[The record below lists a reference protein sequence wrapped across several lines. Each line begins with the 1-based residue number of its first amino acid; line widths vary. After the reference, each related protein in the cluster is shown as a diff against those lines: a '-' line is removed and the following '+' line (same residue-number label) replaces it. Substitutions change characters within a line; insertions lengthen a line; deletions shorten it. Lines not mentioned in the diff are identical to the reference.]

1 MECGD
6 LSPLLVGGG
15 WTPDR
20 RIKPQTGG
28 CDLSQRPR
36 RRLAGALQRRR
47 KKTLS
52 TNERDLIVGGQAVI
66 EGVMMRTPNAYA
78 VAVRKADGTIVNISA
93 RLPKWSDKY
102 PLLKLPVLRGSA
114 VLVQSMGLGIKAL
127 NYSANEA
134 FGDAQEAETK
144 EVRVALTPAVIEGEG
159 DFAGLTGAIPGLFP
173 VPTQKRAKDEM
184 KKGGTAAAAGSIIFA
199 MIFNLLLFVAA
210 PLLLTNA
217 LFIGAGWAPS
227 PAATETTAGSR
238 QTPGAAANVSDGSST
253 NAGSETVNDAWYSRG
268 RRTVK
273 TYLHP
278 VRPSVAFNLIDGGIR
293 MSFFLIMIFSFS
305 LLKDIRRVFE
315 YHGAEHKTVFTWE
328 KGLALTVANARPQPR
343 QHPRCGTSFL
353 MVVMLVSIALFSVI
367 KFDSLVYN
375 FLVRVALVPL
385 VAGLSYEIIRLSAK
399 KESGWFF
406 KLITKPGVW
415 LQNITTQEPDDGQ
428 LEVAIEALKES
439 LKLEPQ
445 TGEAALAPLS

>member
-1 MECGD
+1 
-6 LSPLLVGGG
+6 
-15 WTPDR
+15 
-20 RIKPQTGG
+20 
-28 CDLSQRPR
+28 
-36 RRLAGALQRRR
+36 
-47 KKTLS
+47 LS

-78 VAVRKADGTIVNISA
+78 VAVRKADGTIVNIAA

-134 FGDAQEAETK
+134 FGDAQEAEAK
-144 EVRVALTPAVIEGEG
+144 EVRVALTPAMIEGEG

-173 VPTQKRAKDEM
+173 VPTQERAKDEM

-199 MIFNLLLFVAA
+199 MIFNVLLFVAA

-217 LFIGAGWAPS
+217 LFIAAGWAPS
-227 PAATETTAGSR
+227 PNTIVVSSSQTAGAPVADNSAAPDANAPAWYTRTWTTA
-238 QTPGAAANVSDGSST
+238 
-253 NAGSETVNDAWYSRG
+253 
-268 RRTVK
+268 K

-278 VRPSVAFNLIDGGIR
+278 VRPSVLFNLIDGGIR

-328 KGLALTVANARPQPR
+328 AGLPLTVENARPQPR

-353 MVVMLVSIALFSVI
+353 MVVMLVSIVLFSVI
-367 KFDSLVYN
+367 KFDSLIYN
-375 FLVRVALVPL
+375 FLVRLALVPL
-385 VAGLSYEIIRLSAK
+385 VAGLSYEIIRLSAR
-399 KESGWFF
+399 KETGWFF
-406 KLITKPGVW
+406 KLITRPGVW
-415 LQNITTQEPDDGQ
+415 LQNITTQEPDDQQ

-445 TGEAALAPLS
+445 PGEAALAPLS

>member
-1 MECGD
+1 LDSEQ
-6 LSPLLVGGG
+6 L
-15 WTPDR
+15 TKETR
-20 RIKPQTGG
+20 
-28 CDLSQRPR
+28 
-36 RRLAGALQRRR
+36 
-47 KKTLS
+47 TLS

-78 VAVRKADGTIVNISA
+78 IAVRKADGTIVNTSA

-134 FGDAQEAETK
+134 FADAEEAETK
-144 EVRVALTPAVIEGEG
+144 EVRVALTPAAIEGEG
-159 DFAGLTGAIPGLFP
+159 DFAGLTGAVPGLFP
-173 VPTQKRAKDEM
+173 VPTQKRAKDDL
-184 KKGGTAAAAGSIIFA
+184 KKGGTAAAAGSIVFA
-199 MIFNLLLFVAA
+199 LIFNVLLFVAA

-217 LFIGAGWAPS
+217 LFIGAGWAPLPS
-227 PAATETTAGSR
+227 QAVTAGQPAAD
-238 QTPGAAANVSDGSST
+238 AAADTVSTST
-253 NAGSETVNDAWYSRG
+253 TTTEPWYTRAWGKVR
-268 RRTVK
+268 

-278 VRPSVAFNLIDGGIR
+278 VRPSVTFNLIDGLIR
-293 MSFFLIMIFSFS
+293 MTFFLIMIFSFS

-328 KGLALTVANARPQPR
+328 AGLPLTVANARPQPR

-353 MVVMLVSIALFSVI
+353 MVVMLVSIVLFSLI

-375 FLVRVALVPL
+375 FLVRLALMPL
-385 VAGLSYEIIRLSAK
+385 VAGISYEIIRLSAK

-406 KLITKPGVW
+406 KLITRPGVW
-415 LQNITTQEPDDGQ
+415 LQNITTQEPDDQQ

-445 TGEAALAPLS
+445 PAEAALAPMS

>member
-1 MECGD
+1 MKE
-6 LSPLLVGGG
+6 
-15 WTPDR
+15 
-20 RIKPQTGG
+20 
-28 CDLSQRPR
+28 
-36 RRLAGALQRRR
+36 
-47 KKTLS
+47 KTLS

-78 VAVRKADGTIVNISA
+78 IAVRKADGTIVNTSA

-102 PLLKLPVLRGSA
+102 PLLKLPILRGSA

-134 FGDAQEAETK
+134 FADAQEAEVE
-144 EVRVALTPAVIEGEG
+144 EVEIVLTPAVIQGEG
-159 DFAGLTGAIPGLFP
+159 DFAGVTGAVPGLFP
-173 VPTQKRAKDEM
+173 IPTQKRAKDEM

-199 MIFNLLLFVAA
+199 LFFNVLLFVAA

-217 LFIGAGWAPS
+217 LFIAAGWAP
-227 PAATETTAGSR
+227 AASTTVSTSQ
-238 QTPGAAANVSDGSST
+238 QTASADAANAS
-253 NAGSETVNDAWYSRG
+253 NANGDANLSNEAWYARG
-268 RRTVK
+268 WRTAK

-278 VRPSVAFNLIDGGIR
+278 VRPSVTFNLIDGVIR
-293 MSFFLIMIFSFS
+293 MTFFLVMIFSFS

-328 KGLALTVANARPQPR
+328 AGLPLTVENARPQPR

-375 FLVRVALVPL
+375 FLVRLALVPL
-385 VAGLSYEIIRLSAK
+385 VAGISYEIIRLSAK

-406 KLITKPGVW
+406 KLITRPGVW
-415 LQNITTQEPDDGQ
+415 LQNITTQEPDDQQ